1 MEIKSQKYQ
10 KIVIKI
16 GSSLLVEEGGVRDKW
31 LENLSQNIAKII
43 DEKTTIVIV
52 SSGAVALGRNIL
64 NIKNKKLTLQEKQAC
79 ASVGQI
85 ELMSLYK
92 NYFAKLNLNVA
103 QILLTASD
111 CNSRQRY
118 LNCKN
123 TIETLLEKNIIP
135 IINENDSVAVDE
147 IKIGDNDRLSA
158 RVAQM
163 IEADLMI
170 LFSDIDGLYNDNPK
184 INKDAQFIPQ
194 VEKINKEIEKMALG
208 AVSQVGTGGMITKI
222 LAAKMAMASNCPTI
236 ITSGIEQDAL
246 KKLILG
252 KKKYTIFECN
262 KSLNKSSKHTSRA
275 KKNWLSGFVN
285 ASGSI
290 IINEKA
296 SEALRHKKVSL
307 LAVGA
312 VALRG
317 KFAKGDAVFVKDE
330 NLNHIA
336 SGISNYNSEDV
347 KKILQKNSNDIK
359 KILGNS
365 AKSELIHIDNLFII
379 SS

>member
-1 MEIKSQKYQ
+1 M
-10 KIVIKI
+10 
-16 GSSLLVEEGGVRDKW
+16 
-31 LENLSQNIAKII
+31 
-43 DEKTTIVIV
+43 

-111 CNSRQRY
+111 CNSRERY

-123 TIETLLEKNIIP
+123 TIETLLEKKIIP

-194 VEKINKEIEKMALG
+194 VEKINKDIEKMARG

-222 LAAKMAMASNCPTI
+222 LAAKMAISSNCATI

-246 KKLILG
+246 KKLISG
-252 KKKYTIFECN
+252 NKKYTIFTSN
-262 KSLNKSSKHTSRA
+262 KSANKSSKHTSRA

-290 IINEKA
+290 IVNEKA
-296 SEALRHKKVSL
+296 GETLKSKKVSL

-312 VALRG
+312 VAVRG
-317 KFAKGDAVFVKDE
+317 KFAKGDAVFIKDE

-347 KKILQKNSNDIK
+347 KKILQKNSNEIK

-365 AKSELIHIDNLFII
+365 AKSELIHIDNLFVIQ
-379 SS
+379 S

>member
-16 GSSLLVEEGGVRDKW
+16 GSSLLVEEGRVRNKW

-92 NYFAKLNLNVA
+92 NYFTKLNLNVA

-184 INKDAQFIPQ
+184 INKEAKFIPQ

-208 AVSQVGTGGMITKI
+208 AVSEVGTGGMITKI
-222 LAAKMAMASNCPTI
+222 LAAKMAIASNCSTI
-236 ITSGIEQDAL
+236 ITSGIEHDAL
-246 KKLILG
+246 KKLISG

-262 KSLNKSSKHTSRA
+262 KSQNKSSKNTSRA

-285 ASGSI
+285 ATGSI

-296 SEALRHKKVSL
+296 SEALKHKKVSL

-312 VALRG
+312 IAVRG

-336 SGISNYNSEDV
+336 SGISNHNSEDV
-347 KKILQKNSNDIK
+347 KKILQKNSSEIK
-359 KILGNS
+359 KILGNL
-365 AKSELIHIDNLFII
+365 AKPELIHINNLFIL
-379 SS
+379 

>member
-1 MEIKSQKYQ
+1 MEIKSQKYN

-16 GSSLLVEEGGVRDKW
+16 GSSLLVEEGLVRNKW

-43 DEKTTIVIV
+43 DEKTTVVIV

-111 CNSRQRY
+111 CNSRERY

-123 TIETLLEKNIIP
+123 TIETLLEKKIIP

-184 INKDAQFIPQ
+184 INKDAQFIPH
-194 VEKINKEIEKMALG
+194 VEKINKDIEKMARG

-222 LAAKMAMASNCPTI
+222 LAAKMAISSNCATI

-246 KKLILG
+246 KKLISG
-252 KKKYTIFECN
+252 NKKYTIFTSN
-262 KSLNKSSKHTSRA
+262 KSANKSSKHTSRA

-290 IINEKA
+290 IVNDKA
-296 SEALRHKKVSL
+296 GETLKSKKVSL

-312 VALRG
+312 VAVRG
-317 KFAKGDAVFVKDE
+317 KFAKATRFLLKM
-330 NLNHIA
+330 
-336 SGISNYNSEDV
+336 
-347 KKILQKNSNDIK
+347 KILITLPVELVITISKTLKRFYK
-359 KILGNS
+359 KTQMRS
-365 AKSELIHIDNLFII
+365 KKFSEIQQNR
-379 SS
+379 S